1 MFEVEFLKYATMEY
15 RFVALKTEQYVWK
28 EKKGTRERKG
38 GGKDTLKINYCV
50 MSYFLKLLGNA
61 LFDSRGT

>member
-15 RFVALKTEQYVWK
+15 KFVAWKTKKWVW
-28 EKKGTRERKG
+28 ERKKGTRERKG

-50 MSYFLKLLGNA
+50 MSYFLKLPGNA
-61 LFDSRGT
+61 LFGSRGT

>member
-15 RFVALKTEQYVWK
+15 RFVARKTKHWVWK
-28 EKKGTRERKG
+28 EKKETRERKG

-50 MSYFLKLLGNA
+50 MSYFLKLFG
-61 LFDSRGT
+61 SRGT